1 MICIDLIEGKPENLG
16 SFENCLR
23 TKSFPDHVF
32 EGAQRRA
39 KQHFLPDPKSPLQ
52 AHTHA
57 FKKGTRKKTAAR
69 SCIVNSSLLDSFHDH
84 QSLLGIPIFI
94 WNNNSFESS

>member
-32 EGAQRRA
+32 EGAEQRA
-39 KQHFLPDPKSPLQ
+39 EQHFLPDPKSPLQ
-52 AHTHA
+52 APRPSHTQFPRMPVSA
-57 FKKGTRKKTAAR
+57 EDYF
-69 SCIVNSSLLDSFHDH
+69 VDPPEL
-84 QSLLGIPIFI
+84 
-94 WNNNSFESS
+94 